1 MARSFIGISSLPL
14 GLRNNNPGNLR
25 PGDNW
30 QGAIGVNQ
38 NFIVFENILWGL
50 RAMATDIRTKINNGY
65 NTIEKLI
72 TRYAPPSENDTAAYI
87 SYVSRFTGINSRTV
101 LQVNYSTLAALVRA
115 MMNVELGANF
125 SAIITDQEIN
135 EGIGLMSGTV
145 PGAVIIAGGGV
156 GLLILAFAGWLVYK
170 NVFAPS
176 PAGYGR

>member
-1 MARSFIGISSLPL
+1 MARSFIGQYSLPL

-72 TRYAPPSENDTAAYI
+72 TRYAPPIENNTAAYI
-87 SYVSRFTGINSRTV
+87 NAVSSYTGIHPRA
-101 LQVNYSTLAALVRA
+101 LLEVNYNTLAALVRA
-115 MMNVELGANF
+115 MMNVELGANY
-125 SAIITDQEIN
+125 SAIITDAEIQ
-135 EGIGLMSGTV
+135 EGISMMSGTV
-145 PGAVIIAGGGV
+145 PGAIIVGGGILS
-156 GLLILAFAGWLVYK
+156 GLILAFSAWLVYK
-170 NVFAPS
+170 NVVSKTRPE
-176 PAGYGR
+176 YGR